1 MSVDVRLSNAKRRA
15 EKPMRELA
23 DAQRAYD
30 QAVENLERV
39 KEAARELGV
48 RSFGYFSGELYTGVS
63 KIDGKPSSEVL
74 ARKAGIFKSRVDLA
88 RCYVGGETLP
98 EGVWSVEE

>member
-15 EKPMRELA
+15 E
-23 DAQRAYD
+23 
-30 QAVENLERV
+30 
-39 KEAARELGV
+39 
-48 RSFGYFSGELYTGVS
+48 
-63 KIDGKPSSEVL
+63 KPSSEVL

-88 RCYVGGETLP
+88 RGYVGGETLP